1 MKIVFF
7 VENNRAGG
15 MDSFF
20 INVINNWPSEEDNI
34 VLICN
39 DSHPGLTNIKD
50 AVIRNIDFID
60 IDLPLNWVI
69 SEKYFGWLPNTIRR
83 ATQPI
88 LKIILFP
95 YQLRKLKELFAMLD
109 ADRLMVVNGAYP
121 GGESCRAAT
130 IAWAKIGKTISI
142 HNIRNF
148 AIRPR
153 WLISWYENWIDRK
166 LFESIS
172 CFVGVSK
179 CCTESLKL
187 RPHFKD
193 NKKLKHIY
201 NGTPIKKSSE
211 LVQHP
216 ISLRKDLEIGR
227 KPMCLMLATYELRKG
242 HEFIFEVFKRVNSI
256 EKEAHLVI
264 CGDGSK
270 KEKHTVD
277 HLKKSIAPDSN
288 IHLLDFIANGR
299 DLISQ
304 ADILVV
310 PSQEWESFGWT
321 VIEAMTRNIPVV
333 STNSGGLAE
342 VIGTNGIAGYSID
355 PDDHEAFSDAIINL
369 LQDSLLRK
377 KISDAGYKRVVDHFN
392 VERMAREYSELIRA
406 DL

>member
-20 INVINNWPSEEDNI
+20 INVINNWPSEEDDI
-34 VLICN
+34 FLICN
-39 DSHPGLTNIKD
+39 ESHPGLANIKD
-50 AVIRNIDFID
+50 GIIRKIEFID
-60 IDLPLNWVI
+60 IDLPLNWTI
-69 SEKYFGWLPNTIRR
+69 AEKYFGWLPDIMRR

-88 LKIILFP
+88 IKIILFP
-95 YQLRKLKELFAMLD
+95 YQLAKLKKLFLRLD

-130 IAWAKIGKTISI
+130 IAWARIGKVLSI

-148 AIRPR
+148 AIKPR
-153 WLISWYENWIDRK
+153 WLISWYENWIDEK

-179 CCTESLKL
+179 SCTKSLKL
-187 RPHFKD
+187 RPKFKD
-193 NKKLKHIY
+193 HSKLIHIY
-201 NGTPIKKSSE
+201 NGTPIKKNPKSI
-211 LVQHP
+211 QHP
-216 ISLRKDLEIGR
+216 ISLRKTLKIGN

-242 HEFIFEVFKRVNSI
+242 HKFIFEVFRRVNSV
-256 EKEAHLVI
+256 EPDAQLVI

-270 KEKHTVD
+270 KEKHTVNQMR
-277 HLKKSIAPDSN
+277 KSIASDSN

-342 VIGTNGIAGYSID
+342 VVGPNGIAGYSID
-355 PDDHEAFSDAIINL
+355 PHDHKAFSDAIINL
-369 LQDSLLRK
+369 LQNPTLRK
-377 KISDAGYKRVVDHFN
+377 EISNAGYKRVVEHFN
-392 VERMAREYSELIRA
+392 VERMAREYSELIRL